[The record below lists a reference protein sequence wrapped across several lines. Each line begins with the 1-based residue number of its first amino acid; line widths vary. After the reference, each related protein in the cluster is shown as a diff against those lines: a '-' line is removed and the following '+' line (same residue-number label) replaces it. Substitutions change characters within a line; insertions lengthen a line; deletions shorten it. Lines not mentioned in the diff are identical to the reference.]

1 MNYSRRLSKWVIAIA
16 FLVTGLGVASV
27 IGWKFVNSRYNGR
40 SLAKMIEDGFNK
52 NRRGRIEIDD
62 VHWRP
67 SAVFDFISGRSTQVS
82 IKGLRMF
89 DSRGILTVSV
99 PTAKGRIFIEPL
111 RKNVSLVLR
120 DIKASSGFLR
130 VEMFEKP
137 DEKGSW
143 EIGILGLI
151 KSKPSKTNDK
161 SIESS
166 DLPDKSWE
174 VSFKG
179 ADVSGLDVV
188 VDLPGLD
195 LNIKD
200 ISLKGGS
207 LLFRTESKEGPMRFG
222 LQGKPSA
229 SSVKGTLLGTDINFT
244 DVKFLSGY
252 MDPSEPFN
260 LHFTLEAKESGS
272 PLKASAFLGDHGITV
287 DLAAKDIASIA
298 TRFSRIFKFE
308 EGNGGSQGSVHIR
321 GTLREPEIHVSG
333 GGIRMKSP
341 TGDYITDI
349 SSEILITKR
358 FYSTVME
365 FAEIKGT
372 LKNTPISV
380 NGAWDLSGGNLF
392 VKVASKNLKLQDFYA
407 EAADLGIPSE
417 LQGDFSVRL
426 VFPRVNSILYGWE
439 VAFEPSKLFGLTY
452 SGGSFVIEDS
462 KIKLRKAWL
471 KNDELRLDSSGEI
484 DENRNMN
491 LAVALKT
498 YDMQQVL
505 KHYKVNAAF
514 RSMDFNG
521 KVSGHLSNPKAGGK
535 IAVKSASFS
544 GVNVPYV
551 NGFISFNR
559 YGLDIEKLSAGF
571 SGGSIGGKVGVS
583 WKTGLW
589 SNVFLTLNNLNMD
602 YLTKGL
608 VKSRVSGNVKASG
621 YGTNLNGNVKLET
634 GNGSIKGIRYSSSI
648 AEIKIKNGDG
658 IIKTGKIIFPESKLI
673 FGGTIS
679 RNLNMQLSLLVDSFR
694 LDREPNSPVKGTVNA
709 DLKFAGSF
717 GNPMVSGSV
726 SWNNPEIF
734 GNRHSNG
741 NLKFS
746 SKDGI
751 NSFEGSFFDLLALK
765 GKFNLA
771 SSINANASIKFTD
784 INPSFFM
791 PAGVLAN
798 LGVSVVTSG
807 MGQLQVGKDLN
818 PTGTITVSRL
828 DIGLTGRKHA
838 WLPAKPEKKLKLED
852 NIRIEYYQ
860 KEVRLRRFKI
870 SGENTALAVY
880 GRYKEGAGGLRIK
893 GDIGT
898 SLFAYL
904 APAGFIETAT
914 GAVLLDANLK
924 LKKGL
929 PDVNGS
935 VYFAGNTFS
944 LNNME
949 GSFTV
954 QSGVVSFAKDK
965 VLINKLRIVYN
976 EEEVVVNG
984 YTLLDADMKPTSVNL
999 QINGYLSSRIASIL
1013 MPGSLYS
1020 TTGRSTVAIT
1030 VTGDIRKPIIRG
1042 KIDIIENNRIV
1053 FRTGREIQLAKG
1065 GLIHFEGKDINFTRL
1080 KVMVE
1085 DGYAELNGRFSWEN
1099 ARPVDADID
1108 IKLRNFTERT
1118 SSYEVEAMGD
1128 LHIGSIGSGPM
1139 TLEGTI
1145 DLLNARYTKKYNV
1158 NLVDKLLTPV
1168 SRTSESSGGS
1178 LLDRITWLKDMRLNI
1193 TIQLTGDIEI
1203 DNNFAQTRL
1212 EGVVNLLGTL
1222 ASPRFGGIVALN
1234 GGNFRIPMLR
1244 GTYEI
1249 KEGLIDFDKA
1259 KNTGHSKDEPFIDV
1273 LGEMNFTDRSENEH
1287 LISLKLE
1294 GFVSQLKLNWSS
1306 STGLNSAQVLTL
1318 LMLNRTPDEIRKG
1331 ESGGLPDVGGLLE
1344 GYVPL
1349 NLQLGLTSDRVKV
1362 YVEKK
1367 FMSDHVVLKGNV
1379 DFGFMGQQRQDANLI
1394 FRIHDNIQVEGKA
1407 TRKTADEESALPQ
1420 DETELQ
1426 GRVELK
1432 YKLKIKGNWKD
1443 ILGI

>member
-1 MNYSRRLSKWVIAIA
+1 MINSRRVRTWVIAIA
-16 FLVTGLGVASV
+16 LPVVGLCIASV

-40 SLAKMIEDGFNK
+40 SLAKLIENGFNK
-52 NRRGRIEIDD
+52 NRRGRLEIDD
-62 VHWRP
+62 VRWRP
-67 SAVFDFISGRSTQVS
+67 TAVFDFISGRSTEVS

-89 DSRGILTVSV
+89 DSRGVLTVNV
-99 PTAKGRIFIEPL
+99 PKAKGRIFIEPL

-151 KSKPSKTNDK
+151 KTKSLKNDNKPADPSEL
-161 SIESS
+161 S
-166 DLPDKSWE
+166 DKSWE

-207 LLFRTESKEGPMRFG
+207 LLFRTESKEGPMKFG

-229 SSVKGTLLGTDINFT
+229 ASVNGQLLGTDINFT

-272 PLKASAFLGDHGITV
+272 PLKASAHLGDHGITV
-287 DLAAKDIASIA
+287 DLSAEKVASIA
-298 TRFSRIFKFE
+298 TRFSRIFQFE
-308 EGNGGSQGSVHIR
+308 EGNNGSHGSVHIR
-321 GTLREPEIHVSG
+321 GTLREPEIRVSG
-333 GGIRMKSP
+333 GGIKMKAP
-341 TGDYITDI
+341 TGDYISDI

-372 LKNTPISV
+372 LKSTPVAV

-392 VKVASKNLKLQDFYA
+392 VKVSSKNLKLQDFYP
-407 EAADLGIPSE
+407 EASDLGIPSE

-439 VAFEPSKLFGLTY
+439 VAFEPSRLFGLTY

-462 KIKLRKAWL
+462 KIKVRKAWV
-471 KNDELRLDSSGEI
+471 KNDELRLDTSGEI
-484 DENRNMN
+484 DEKRNIN
-491 LAVALKT
+491 LSVALKT
-498 YDMQQVL
+498 YNLAHVL
-505 KHYKVNAAF
+505 KQYKVNAAF
-514 RSMDFNG
+514 RTMDFTG
-521 KVSGHLSNPKAGGK
+521 KVSGHMSDPKAGGK
-535 IAVKSASFS
+535 FAVKSASFS
-544 GVNVPYV
+544 GFNFPFVD
-551 NGFISFNR
+551 GFVSFDK
-559 YGLDIEKLSAGF
+559 YGLDIEKLSSGF
-571 SGGSIGGKVGVS
+571 SGGSIGGKVGVN
-583 WKTGLW
+583 WKSGVW
-589 SNVFLTLNNLNMD
+589 SNILLRFNNLNMD

-608 VKSRVSGNVKASG
+608 VNTRLSGNIKASG
-621 YGTNLNGNVKLET
+621 YGTNLNGAVKLET
-634 GNGSIKGIRYSSSI
+634 GIGDIKGIRYSSSI
-648 AEIKIKNGDG
+648 AEIKIKNGEG
-658 IIKTGKIIFPESKLI
+658 NIKTGKIIFPESKLI

-679 RNLNMQLSLLVDSFR
+679 KDLNMKLSLLVDSFR
-694 LDREPNSPVKGTVNA
+694 LDREPDSPIKGTVNA
-709 DLKFAGSF
+709 DLKFSGSF
-717 GNPMVSGSV
+717 GKPMVSGVV

-741 NLKFS
+741 NLRFT

-765 GKFNLA
+765 GKFNL
-771 SSINANASIKFTD
+771 SSALNANASIKFTD

-791 PAGVLAN
+791 PAGILAN
-798 LGVSVVTSG
+798 LGVSIVTSG
-807 MGQLQVGKDLN
+807 NGQFNIGKDLI
-818 PTGTITVSRL
+818 PEGKIIVSRL

-838 WLPAKPEKKLKLED
+838 WLPAKPEKRLKLD
-852 NIRIEYYQ
+852 DSIRIEYD
-860 KEVRLRRFKI
+860 KKAIRLRRFKI

-880 GRYKEGAGGLRIK
+880 GRYKDGEGGVKIK

-914 GAVLLDANLK
+914 GAVLLDGNLK

-929 PDVNGS
+929 PEVNGS

-954 QSGVVSFAKDK
+954 QSGVISLEKDK

-984 YTLLDADMKPTSVNL
+984 YTSLDADMKPKSVNL

-1020 TTGRSTVAIT
+1020 TTGRSSVAIT
-1030 VTGDIRKPIIRG
+1030 VSGNINKPIIRG

-1065 GLIHFEGKDINFTRL
+1065 GLVHFEGKDVNFSRL

-1099 ARPVDADID
+1099 SRPVDADID
-1108 IKLRNFTERT
+1108 VKLRNFTERS

-1178 LLDRITWLKDMRLNI
+1178 MLDRIKWLKDMRLNI
-1193 TIQLTGDIEI
+1193 TVQLTGDIEI

-1222 ASPRFGGIVALN
+1222 DSPRFGGIVALN